1 MSRESGRNGARRSF
15 TPEEKA
21 TILRRHLMDKIPVSD
36 LCDEYRI
43 QPTLFYLWQR
53 QALEHL
59 SAALQDGR
67 TRRGETQAGAG
78 ERADRRAR
86 SQAGEE
92 GRGHRRGVR
101 GVPRVE
107 KKAWGELRQRWVPPD
122 LRDTVVD
129 FVRQFST
136 RTELPMRWV
145 LGQLGVRP
153 TQFYRWTGRY
163 GRVNTHNGQTPRDH
177 WLTPAERDAI
187 LAYYDTHAPEGY
199 RRMTFMMLDA
209 DVVAVSPATVYR
221 VLRAAG
227 MLDRWNR
234 TPSRKGTGFVQPLRP
249 HEHWHVDITYVNLAG
264 TFYYLC
270 AVLDG
275 ATRFLIHWELRERM
289 TTADVE
295 TVIQRARERYPDA
308 RPRII
313 SDNGPQFIAKDFK
326 EFIRLAG
333 MTHVRTSPYYP
344 QSNGKLERWHQT
356 LKVTTIRP
364 KAPDSL
370 DAACRMVAAFVEYYN
385 HHRLHSAIGF
395 VTPADRLA
403 GRAEA
408 IWAARDQKLE
418 AARAQRRL
426 QWTTSLTEDRHQ
438 GPDVH

>member
-1 MSRESGRNGARRSF
+1 M
-15 TPEEKA
+15 
-21 TILRRHLMDKIPVSD
+21 
-36 LCDEYRI
+36 
-43 QPTLFYLWQR
+43 
-53 QALEHL
+53 
-59 SAALQDGR
+59 
-67 TRRGETQAGAG
+67 
-78 ERADRRAR
+78 
-86 SQAGEE
+86 
-92 GRGHRRGVR
+92 
-101 GVPRVE
+101 
-107 KKAWGELRQRWVPPD
+107 PPD

-129 FVRQFST
+129 FARQFST

-145 LGQLGVRP
+145 LGQLGIRP
-153 TQFYRWTGRY
+153 TQFYRWTARY

-177 WLTPAERDAI
+177 WLTSAEHDAI
-187 LAYYDTHAPEGY
+187 LVYYDTHAPEGY

-227 MLDRWNR
+227 VLDRWNHR
-234 TPSRKGTGFVQPLRP
+234 PSRKGTGFVQPLGA

-270 AVLDG
+270 SVLDG

-370 DAACRMVAAFVEYYN
+370 DAARRMVAAFVEYYN

-408 IWAARDQKLE
+408 IWAARDQKLD

-426 QWTTSLTEDRHQ
+426 QWTTSLTEDRHPR
-438 GPDVH
+438 PDVH